1 MFAMLRVH
9 SCRFVMCALYSLQLE
24 LLTQQIERSIATET
38 AKNGLLIKKALY
50 GNLNS
55 DNAADDGD
63 VINVTQQVQ
72 SMVKDSKLILPANTT
87 LVSPVKSLF

>member
-1 MFAMLRVH
+1 
-9 SCRFVMCALYSLQLE
+9 MCALYSLQLE